1 MSTEL
6 DYAYLAPSTLD
17 VADSMARLGL
27 STSGGVMAAGAVAH
41 PYFFSGFVEQPAVVA
56 QALLVLARVART
68 RFYVPPNTV
77 AAILRAADPVVT
89 ATADGLRFESFSVCC
104 GVYARLD
111 VDAAA
116 LDVYHL
122 AAGVTNV
129 DVNPPLRQAL
139 AGLRGAEPLH
149 LNVGNDELRVTT
161 KQGTVVEEKVTLP
174 TRWLKGFAETQM
186 LAAGMTL
193 HHDLDA
199 AAARQFAQAL
209 PRQSATKTVMW
220 ATRAARGLRL
230 ASQPGAGAV
239 GVAGPERLRV
249 IEPLLRH
256 ASRLRAYGPASRDG
270 ALPNAQVGLLPSAQV
285 GLLPSASAWV
295 LELPGGRLTIGLS
308 PEKARGFSGEGAV
321 LHGLSGARV
330 SEDADTVSALLA
342 FEPRID
348 APALAA
354 EIGIDCA
361 RVTAA
366 LGLLASSG
374 QVGYDLAA
382 GAYFHRPLPVRADA
396 LDTLHPRLTDARAL
410 LASGAVTR
418 AADGV
423 THVRSGDITHDVR
436 LAPDPAADAC
446 TCPWWAKYKGTR
458 GPCKHVLAAR
468 MYRDGDGA

>member
-6 DYAYLAPSTLD
+6 DYTYLAPSTLE
-17 VADSMARLGL
+17 VAESMARLGL
-27 STSGGVMAAGAVAH
+27 ATSGGATAAGLAAH
-41 PYFFSGFVEQPAVVA
+41 PYFFAGFVEQPAVVA

-68 RFYVPPNTV
+68 RFYVPPNTL
-77 AAILRAADPVVT
+77 AAVLRAADPVVT
-89 ATADGLRFESFSVCC
+89 ATAEGLRFESFSVCC

-139 AGLRGAEPLH
+139 AGLRGSEPLH
-149 LNVGNDELRVTT
+149 LNVGSDALRVTT
-161 KQGTVVEEKVTLP
+161 QEGTVVEEKVTLP

-186 LAAGMTL
+186 LAADMGL
-193 HHDLDA
+193 RDELDGA
-199 AAARQFAQAL
+199 GARQFVQAL
-209 PRQSATKTVMW
+209 PRHSATKTVMW

-239 GVAGPERLRV
+239 CVAGPERLRV

-256 ASRLRAYGPASRDG
+256 ATGLRAWGPEAQAGS
-270 ALPNAQVGLLPSAQV
+270 LPM
-285 GLLPSASAWV
+285 ASAWV
-295 LELPGGRLTIGLS
+295 LELPGGRLTVGLS

-321 LHGLSGARV
+321 LHALSGAQV
-330 SEDADTVSALLA
+330 SEDADTVSTLLS

-348 APALAA
+348 VPALAG
-354 EIGIDCA
+354 EIGIGA
-361 RVTAA
+361 GRVTAA

-396 LDTLHPRLTDARAL
+396 LEALHPRLADARAL
-410 LASGAVTR
+410 VAGGAVTLISAN
-418 AADGV
+418 AARV
-423 THVRSGDITHDVR
+423 HSGGIDHDVR
-436 LAPDPAADAC
+436 LAPDPAHDAC
-446 TCPWWAKYKGTR
+446 TCPWWAKYRGTR

-468 MYRDGDGA
+468 MAVGDQGSAPQ